1 MHMPGK
7 VTGTTKRVARILPEG
22 RTDESATNWQGGPLS
37 ICANATVPLPGP
49 RVFKDPGAIESCAPV
64 WVFIVL
70 VAMFP
75 RQVLPGQRT
84 AALHHCRLRT
94 HQLPFFSGTTGL
106 RRQAP

>member
-37 ICANATVPLPGP
+37 ICANATVPLSAP
-49 RVFKDPGAIESCAPV
+49 RVFKDLER
-64 WVFIVL
+64 VFIVP
-70 VAMFP
+70 VAMFLWHL
-75 RQVLPGQRT
+75 LPGQRT
-84 AALHHCRLRT
+84 AALHYCRLRT
-94 HQLPFFSGTTGL
+94 HQLPFFFGATGL